1 MTLVYLNF
9 AGEPWRY
16 EVNAAYAPPT
26 KRIGKRLFTRKGQP
40 GMLTLYEEV
49 CG

>member
-1 MTLVYLNF
+1 MTLVYVNF

-26 KRIGKRLFTRKGQP
+26 KRLGARLWVRRGQP
-40 GMLTLYEEV
+40 GALVLYDEV

>member
-16 EVNAAYAPPT
+16 ELHARYAPPV
-26 KRIGKRLFTRKGQP
+26 KRLGSRLWKRKGQP